1 MSCRSVHGACAA
13 RDALMSQSPPDGGGI
28 PPNSQDP
35 PDSDDADLQAFRQ
48 KIREAAGKIV
58 LKS

>member
-1 MSCRSVHGACAA
+1 MHGACAA